1 MITEDGFLANSIWAQ
16 FYLLDFFL
24 TLLTFFFPKLFV
36 FHSALE
42 LPPPLPSPPPKK
54 NKIKKVR

>member
-54 NKIKKVR
+54 K